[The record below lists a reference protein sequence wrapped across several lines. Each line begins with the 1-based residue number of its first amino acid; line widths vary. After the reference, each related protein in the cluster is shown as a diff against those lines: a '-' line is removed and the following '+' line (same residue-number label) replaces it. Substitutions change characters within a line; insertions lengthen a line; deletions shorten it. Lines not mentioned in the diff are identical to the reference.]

1 MRRENQHIE
10 VRLAPRGSR
19 QCEREFEAIRRLVSW
34 AKGTMTARWIYNS
47 KGEAPYYQ
55 QGDYIYSKEASAD
68 FSSPPAG
75 GATSILAKP
84 DYVADWVYALNGEPA
99 FYFG

>member
-55 QGDYIYSKEASAD
+55 QGDYIYSKEGECRFFVSAGWWRD
-68 FSSPPAG
+68 IN
-75 GATSILAKP
+75 T
-84 DYVADWVYALNGEPA
+84 GEA
-99 FYFG
+99 RLCR